1 MCIFQGTGGIWIGE
15 RQKAG
20 TKEGISEELKG
31 GMIQTT
37 GGVVETE
44 EPEQIQAFIR
54 NTVEVLISVLG
65 MGMLK
70 NKSSA
75 MESWRS
81 AWFY

>member
-1 MCIFQGTGGIWIGE
+1 
-15 RQKAG
+15 
-20 TKEGISEELKG
+20 
-31 GMIQTT
+31 MIQTT